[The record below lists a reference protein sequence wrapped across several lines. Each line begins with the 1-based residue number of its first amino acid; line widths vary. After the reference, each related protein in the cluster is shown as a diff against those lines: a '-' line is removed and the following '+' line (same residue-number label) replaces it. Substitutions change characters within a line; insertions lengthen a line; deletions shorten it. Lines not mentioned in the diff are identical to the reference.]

1 MRSLVGEVRG
11 EGFMLAIEFVSDKE
25 TKAPLNTDIPPATIL
40 ANECMKQGLLVR
52 STGQVLVIAPSLVY
66 TEENFRELFTKL
78 HLAIQEFDK
87 IVFPQLGM

>member
-40 ANECMKQGLLVR
+40 ANECMR
-52 STGQVLVIAPSLVY
+52 TPW
-66 TEENFRELFTKL
+66 
-78 HLAIQEFDK
+78 
-87 IVFPQLGM
+87 